1 MHGILTRPQARLY
14 VYVLQIHSRSNRAS
28 TASVTYSNGTK
39 VIYFNRYVQR
49 TVRINEYNWPDKQFF
64 KNYYYILKVRS
75 GESDGAPA
83 SRSGIHSG
91 ANDGTL
97 CGRRSVCPFNPFL
110 ELSLLSYVRVH
121 RLATASRDH
130 VYSQNANGARKQA
143 GSVPVSYVPTVRL
156 HAKNGQI
163 FRGSAPSP
171 ATASSWWDVPAG
183 DVRVPA

>member
-1 MHGILTRPQARLY
+1 MDTARAR
-14 VYVLQIHSRSNRAS
+14 IRIANSRSNRAS
-28 TASVTYSNGTK
+28 TASIIYSNGTK

-49 TVRINEYNWPDKQFF
+49 TVRINEYNWPDTQFF

-110 ELSLLSYVRVH
+110 MLSLLSYVRVH
-121 RLATASRDH
+121 SNCESRPR
-130 VYSQNANGARKQA
+130 VFPKCQRGQKAGWQRSRQLRSNSTFTRKKRPNFP
-143 GSVPVSYVPTVRL
+143 GLRP
-156 HAKNGQI
+156 
-163 FRGSAPSP
+163 
-171 ATASSWWDVPAG
+171 
-183 DVRVPA
+183 